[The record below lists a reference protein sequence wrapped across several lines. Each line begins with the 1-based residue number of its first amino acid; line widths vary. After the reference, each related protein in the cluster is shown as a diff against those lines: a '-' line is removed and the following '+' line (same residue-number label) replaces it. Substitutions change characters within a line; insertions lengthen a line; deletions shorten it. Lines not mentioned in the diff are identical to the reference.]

1 MTLKSQIKVTRM
13 KEMINNFKKTWLLN
27 KFSLS
32 APKELMENIRENMH
46 TDVRV

>member
-1 MTLKSQIKVTRM
+1 MRNIGNDHQLSS
-13 KEMINNFKKTWLLN
+13 WLLN

-32 APKELMENIRENMH
+32 APEEMYRENIENMH